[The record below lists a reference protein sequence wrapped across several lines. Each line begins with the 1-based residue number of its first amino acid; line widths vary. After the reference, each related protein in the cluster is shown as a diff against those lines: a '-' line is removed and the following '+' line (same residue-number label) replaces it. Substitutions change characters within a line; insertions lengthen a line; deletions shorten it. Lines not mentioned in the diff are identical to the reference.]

1 MPECADL
8 RESAHLTPRQRRF
21 CAALLTARSVEEA
34 GLAVGVHRRQA
45 STYLASPAVRLELAR
60 LLDDTTAQAVRQ
72 AVAGM
77 AGALATLEEI
87 HAGADTPA
95 SARVAA
101 ARAILECGMKLRVE
115 LEIVRRI
122 AALEELWHGTDTTG

>member
-1 MPECADL
+1 MPQCAEM

-21 CAALLTARSVEEA
+21 CVALLTARSVEEA

-45 STYLASPAVRLELAR
+45 SKYLALPAVKAELSR
-60 LLDDTTAQAVRQ
+60 LLDDSTSQAVRQ

-77 AGALATLEEI
+77 AGALATLEEV
-87 HAGADTPA
+87 HADEDTPA
-95 SARVAA
+95 GARVAA

-115 LEIVRRI
+115 LEIVRRL
-122 AALEELWHGTDTTG
+122 AALEEVYGTDTER